1 MADPIVCPRC
11 GSRRELVEAIIEKA
25 PKLMSLNPQM
35 QITGCPVCHLL
46 AFSIDAFH
54 NMNMLAE
61 KLDEQ
66 RAHIQELE
74 ALVYEDVAPPKWAH
88 ELAAEAVEEV
98 ETILAEGE

>member
-25 PKLMSLNPQM
+25 PKLMSLHPQM
-35 QITGCPVCHLL
+35 QLMGCPVCYSLGF
-46 AFSIDAFH
+46 AVDAFR
-54 NMNMLAE
+54 NMTMMAE
-61 KLDEQ
+61 KMDEQ
-66 RAHIQELE
+66 RLHIQQLE
-74 ALVYEDVAPPKWAH
+74 SLVYEDVAPPKWAH